1 MTEYLLVNYYWQ
13 LFDVVAQ
20 YQDIISHFELI
31 EDDLNVIFFHRIR
44 WDIEFIDGS
53 KLIIRIELEIFDYN
67 VVETEYYYGYYTKNG
82 SRNFSYDNAPH
93 HEQISTAPHHL
104 QRGRVT
110 DIDKAYPTDI
120 RPVNLENILAKIR
133 KRISP

>member
-20 YQDIISHFELI
+20 YQDIISHFDLI

-53 KLIIRIELEIFDYN
+53 MLIIRIELEIFEYKI
-67 VVETEYYYGYYTKNG
+67 VETEY
-82 SRNFSYDNAPH
+82 SLLVLAPK
-93 HEQISTAPHHL
+93 
-104 QRGRVT
+104 VM
-110 DIDKAYPTDI
+110 
-120 RPVNLENILAKIR
+120 
-133 KRISP
+133 